1 MVDERFYHLVKYT
14 RQFTSWLKPLSTTK
28 LTNEFWLFPIFK
40 DLMPSHFNRI
50 GFHTHLWAFGRRVHL
65 YFYRW
70 WGIMNSNV
78 CKFISTIFHIL
89 NDGSDATRY
98 SYTSKFEGPITVF
111 ADIERLAVVIL
122 LAQSRMIFPVW
133 LWCEMMFYEM
143 LYRWRQWI

>member
-1 MVDERFYHLVKYT
+1 MANFL
-14 RQFTSWLKPLSTTK
+14 
-28 LTNEFWLFPIFK
+28 K

-98 SYTSKFEGPITVF
+98 SYTSKFEGLITVF
-111 ADIERLAVVIL
+111 ADIEVISGDSRAIGSINDERLAVVIL

-143 LYRWRQWI
+143 LYRWHQWI